1 MGFLEVIVCT
11 NLDNIAS
18 IVCDLHHMEDMYL
31 KAELEIP

>member
-11 NLDNIAS
+11 NLDNTTS
-18 IVCDLHHMEDMYL
+18 IVCDLPHMEDTYL